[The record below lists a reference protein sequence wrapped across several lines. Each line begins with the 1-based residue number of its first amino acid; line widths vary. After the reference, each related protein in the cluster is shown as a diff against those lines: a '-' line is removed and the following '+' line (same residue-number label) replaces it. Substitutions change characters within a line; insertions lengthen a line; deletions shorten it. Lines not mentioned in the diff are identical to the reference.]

1 MNSQAQNNSQDS
13 TDEEVC
19 SVCSLLVKKIY
30 SKVACKYTVFS
41 KKKKKSWKQ
50 VPICQ
55 TDKSNF
61 IKASQDPSSMTATD
75 LI

>member
-1 MNSQAQNNSQDS
+1 MNSQAQYNSQDS

-41 KKKKKSWKQ
+41 KKKKKKAESKYQ
-50 VPICQ
+50 FVRL
-55 TDKSNF
+55 
-61 IKASQDPSSMTATD
+61 IKAISSKPLRIQA
-75 LI
+75 L

>member
-41 KKKKKSWKQ
+41 KKKKKAESKYQ
-50 VPICQ
+50 FVRL
-55 TDKSNF
+55 
-61 IKASQDPSSMTATD
+61 IKAISSKPLRIQA
-75 LI
+75 L